1 MPGHPDL
8 VLRKYRAV
16 IFVNGC
22 FWHGHDGCKYFVLPK
37 TNSEF
42 WKNKIQKNKERD
54 LKEQK
59 ELASMGWHC
68 ITVWEC
74 QLKPALREQTLKSLE
89 YTLNHIFLSDRSVKP
104 TNIYQNMLY
113 E

>member
-1 MPGHPDL
+1 MQIFCTTENKFR
-8 VLRKYRAV
+8 VLEEQ
-16 IFVNGC
+16 N
-22 FWHGHDGCKYFVLPK
+22 P
-37 TNSEF
+37 
-42 WKNKIQKNKERD
+42 KNKERD

>member
-1 MPGHPDL
+1 MGMTDANIL
-8 VLRKYRAV
+8 YYRKQ
-16 IFVNGC
+16 
-22 FWHGHDGCKYFVLPK
+22 
-37 TNSEF
+37 
-42 WKNKIQKNKERD
+42 IQSFGRTKSKKNKERD

-89 YTLNHIFLSDRSVKP
+89 YTLNHIFFK
-104 TNIYQNMLY
+104 
-113 E
+113 